1 MKYSEIRHESRNHTR
16 KILWKEIH
24 TRLVEVWRIRS
35 DLIIIQILNKGNV
48 LFVEKICEFVDNP
61 KLFAEPNGKNLHIIK
76 KGNRAVTLSEITAER
91 IVKIMQKLPYYMVY
105 PMPFVYDDE
114 RIEERDMEY
123 MKSLYPDAAKRIL
136 PYIEEEC
143 DRLEYQCSMIY
154 DEYPDRL
161 QLQLMCKRICD
172 NVKKH
177 EKFWMECEY
186 PELLSSQSEMKF
198 EQTKTR
204 EHAAENTEK
213 IQGQERPLR
222 PVRQDWLQNLVE
234 VMLYQE
240 LLRRRREGRRRGRRI
255 Y

>member
-1 MKYSEIRHESRNHTR
+1 
-16 KILWKEIH
+16 
-24 TRLVEVWRIRS
+24 
-35 DLIIIQILNKGNV
+35 
-48 LFVEKICEFVDNP
+48 
-61 KLFAEPNGKNLHIIK
+61 
-76 KGNRAVTLSEITAER
+76 
-91 IVKIMQKLPYYMVY
+91 
-105 PMPFVYDDE
+105 
-114 RIEERDMEY
+114 MEY

-154 DEYPDRL
+154 DEYPD
-161 QLQLMCKRICD
+161 QLQLRMMCKRICE

-186 PELLSSQSEMKF
+186 PEISSHSE
-198 EQTKTR
+198 R
-204 EHAAENTEK
+204 ELEENSAVKDTGK
-213 IQGQERPLR
+213 IRGQEQPLG
-222 PVRQDWLQNLVE
+222 PMRQDWLQNLVE

>member
-1 MKYSEIRHESRNHTR
+1 M
-16 KILWKEIH
+16 
-24 TRLVEVWRIRS
+24 
-35 DLIIIQILNKGNV
+35 
-48 LFVEKICEFVDNP
+48 
-61 KLFAEPNGKNLHIIK
+61 HIIK
-76 KGNRAVTLSEITAER
+76 KGKRAVNQREFIAER
-91 IVKIMQKLPYYMVY
+91 IVKMMQKLPYYMVY

-154 DEYPDRL
+154 DEYPD
-161 QLQLMCKRICD
+161 QLQLRMMCKRICE

-186 PELLSSQSEMKF
+186 PEISSHSE
-198 EQTKTR
+198 R
-204 EHAAENTEK
+204 ELEENSAVKDTGK
-213 IQGQERPLR
+213 IRGQERPLG
-222 PVRQDWLQNLVE
+222 PMRQDWLQNLVE

>member
-1 MKYSEIRHESRNHTR
+1 MT
-16 KILWKEIH
+16 IH
-24 TRLVEVWRIRS
+24 
-35 DLIIIQILNKGNV
+35 
-48 LFVEKICEFVDNP
+48 ICEFVDSYSSIRIRT
-61 KLFAEPNGKNLHIIK
+61 KWKNLHIIK
-76 KGNRAVTLSEITAER
+76 KGNRAVNQREFIAER
-91 IVKIMQKLPYYMVY
+91 IVKMMQKLPYYMVY

-114 RIEERDMEY
+114 HIEERDMEY

-154 DEYPDRL
+154 DEYPD
-161 QLQLMCKRICD
+161 QLQLRMMCKRICE

-186 PELLSSQSEMKF
+186 PEISSHSE
-198 EQTKTR
+198 R
-204 EHAAENTEK
+204 ELEENSAVKDTGK
-213 IQGQERPLR
+213 IRGQERPLG
-222 PVRQDWLQNLVE
+222 PMRQDWLQNLVE

>member
-1 MKYSEIRHESRNHTR
+1 M
-16 KILWKEIH
+16 
-24 TRLVEVWRIRS
+24 
-35 DLIIIQILNKGNV
+35 
-48 LFVEKICEFVDNP
+48 
-61 KLFAEPNGKNLHIIK
+61 
-76 KGNRAVTLSEITAER
+76 
-91 IVKIMQKLPYYMVY
+91 MQKLPYYMVY

-154 DEYPDRL
+154 DEYPD
-161 QLQLMCKRICD
+161 QLQLRMMCKRICE

-186 PELLSSQSEMKF
+186 PEISSHSE
-198 EQTKTR
+198 R
-204 EHAAENTEK
+204 ELEENSAVKDTGK
-213 IQGQERPLR
+213 IRGQERPLG
-222 PVRQDWLQNLVE
+222 PMRQDWLQNLVE